1 MQDLD
6 PTKVYRHHV
15 AISHTRWATHGPPS
29 AVNSHPHVSD
39 DAGEFVV
46 VHNGIITNYQALK
59 DILVGDSTG
68 TELMCATAGLT
79 GQQWQWQSVQSCCWL
94 VQCCT
99 GSSGVHAG
107 HSSRC
112 GMYAWNDSNDSW
124 VRL

>member
-39 DAGEFVV
+39 DDGEFVV

-59 DILVGDSTG
+59 DILVG
-68 TELMCATAGLT
+68 
-79 GQQWQWQSVQSCCWL
+79 SVCCDPVL
-94 VQCCT
+94 LCT
-99 GSSGVHAG
+99 VVVLA
-107 HSSRC
+107 
-112 GMYAWNDSNDSW
+112 
-124 VRL
+124 V